1 VLVNV
6 VAAIYAPLI
15 HGFSQTIL
23 KNIQTGILPP
33 EVVAPPRDAIP
44 LANSLLAQAEIRGID
59 LHIFEPP
66 VNRNTAGI
74 VNNQKS
80 SDAKVSPFLNL
91 MFDQTTSAMNGATS
105 IVEVETGIY
114 GTTSMIMA
122 SAFKSRG
129 IESYYPLKFYGL
141 GPNLSFVHAVLSNGK
156 EWVAENA
163 ESFGLVSKSQIT
175 GLMVLLDTMEELG
188 MEKFYQSVENLMI
201 DKDGLVKSV
210 KLAVSEEELEIAIAT
225 NQVIK
230 DTAPLYEKIPLETL
244 VQMLGDV
251 PKLVKCSS
259 DGYPFTLTEAIP
271 PMNSKEE
278 HFKLVRSS
286 KLFGCPKLRI

>member
-1 VLVNV
+1 MGV
-6 VAAIYAPLI
+6 
-15 HGFSQTIL
+15 
-23 KNIQTGILPP
+23 LPP

-44 LANSLLAQAEIRGID
+44 LVSSLLAQAEIRGID

-74 VNNQKS
+74 ANNQKS
-80 SDAKVSPFLNL
+80 GDAKVSPFLSL
-91 MFDQTTSAMNGATS
+91 MFDQTVSAMNGTPS

-129 IESYYPLKFYGL
+129 VESYYPLKFYGL
-141 GPNLSFVHAVLSNGK
+141 GPNLSFVHAILSNGQ
-156 EWVAENA
+156 EWLAENA
-163 ESFGLVSKSQIT
+163 EAFGLVSKSQVA

-201 DKDGLVKSV
+201 DKDGLVKPV
-210 KLAVSEEELEIAIAT
+210 KMTVSDEELEVAIAT

-230 DTAPLYEKIPLETL
+230 DTASLYEKMPLETL

-251 PKLVKCSS
+251 PKLVECSVA
-259 DGYPFTLTEAIP
+259 GYPFTLTKAIP
-271 PMNSKEE
+271 SMDSREE
-278 HFKLVRSS
+278 HFKSVRSL
-286 KLFGCPKLRI
+286 KLFDYPKLRI